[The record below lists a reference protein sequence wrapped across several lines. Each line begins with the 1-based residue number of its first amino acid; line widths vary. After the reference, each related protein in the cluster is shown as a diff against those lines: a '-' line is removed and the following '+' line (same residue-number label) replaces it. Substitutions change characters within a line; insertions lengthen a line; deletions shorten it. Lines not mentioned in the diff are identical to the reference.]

1 MSRTRHTTLTAGT
14 TQSDAFGLMAI
25 SYEPPEASLRL
36 KLNYPKLSIA

>member
-1 MSRTRHTTLTAGT
+1 
-14 TQSDAFGLMAI
+14 MAI